1 MNQTVPFAP
10 PSSPVYNQIKK
21 RKVIFDFS
29 NLAYQALFAVTRT
42 PEVLEK
48 EFDGHYRIFISKVQ
62 SLLTK
67 MSDANCEL
75 IFCLDSFPQA
85 KKDIYPEYKD
95 GRKKFDFDPK
105 RGLLSALSNVL
116 EFKIAKVKGYE
127 ADDVMASIVAQN
139 PEDQCVVVSSDKDL
153 WVLLKYNNCNIFSIH
168 KNEYVTYEMLAE
180 DFGITDPNHITLVKT
195 LWGDTSDNVRNISKA
210 TQKTM
215 RPIISQTDG
224 SLRSLIDVFEKNRES
239 ISKTVVAKWEE
250 NFDQMIDNYTLVG
263 LNCKLELELIPYCKG
278 LEYKI

>member
-10 PSSPVYNQIKK
+10 PSPPVYNQIKK